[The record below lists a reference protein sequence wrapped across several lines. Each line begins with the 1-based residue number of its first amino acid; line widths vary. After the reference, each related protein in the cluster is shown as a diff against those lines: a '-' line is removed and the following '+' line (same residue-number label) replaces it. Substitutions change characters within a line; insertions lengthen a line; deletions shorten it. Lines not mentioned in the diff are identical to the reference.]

1 MKKHDKKEMQE
12 QLRAYRKEYDRIKA
26 RIRKVG
32 FICKGSLVER
42 RLPCGNPSCQCHKD
56 PEKLHGPYY
65 QLSWKEKG
73 KTVSHFLTPKTLCL
87 YRQWIDNHRM
97 LTAIINDMLATSR
110 KVGSFIRNMENQK
123 KKSGK
128 KTRKPIKKSSQT
140 QGYRR
145 SSQISQYSTPLP

>member
-1 MKKHDKKEMQE
+1 MDKQDRKEIEE

-42 RLPCGNPSCQCHKD
+42 RLPCGNPNCRCHKD

-65 QLSWKEKG
+65 QLSWKDKG
-73 KTVSHFLTPKTLCL
+73 KTVSHFLSPKTAHL

-97 LTAIINDMLATSR
+97 LTAIMNDMLTTSR
-110 KVGSFIRNMENQK
+110 KVGNLIRAMESRK
-123 KKSGK
+123 RKAGK
-128 KTRKPIKKSSQT
+128 KTKKATKKTS
-140 QGYRR
+140 
-145 SSQISQYSTPLP
+145 